1 MNEIT
6 YWGHHLRIDA
16 GGCNID
22 SLKDYDNIYN
32 FAKHLVEDIDMVAY
46 GEPQIVKFGHGDK
59 EGYTLVQLI
68 ETSNICAH
76 LVDEYREIYL
86 DVFSCKMF
94 EPEKVVDLVKQ
105 YFGATTYIMN
115 FEDRKAPKA

>member
-1 MNEIT
+1 MNENV
-6 YWGHHLRIDA
+6 YWGHHLVVNA
-16 GGCNID
+16 GGCNIEA
-22 SLKDYDNIYN
+22 LKDYDNIYN
-32 FAKHLVEDIDMVAY
+32 FAKNLVEDIDMVAY

-86 DVFSCKMF
+86 DVFSCKLF
-94 EPEKVVDLVKQ
+94 DPKVVVELVRK
-105 YFGATTYIMN
+105 YFGATAIETEYM
-115 FEDRKAPKA
+115 DRKAPSA